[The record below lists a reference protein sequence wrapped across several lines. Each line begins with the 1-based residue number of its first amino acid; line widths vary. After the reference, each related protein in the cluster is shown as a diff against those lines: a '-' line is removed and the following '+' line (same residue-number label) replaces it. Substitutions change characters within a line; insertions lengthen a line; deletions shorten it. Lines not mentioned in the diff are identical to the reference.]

1 MISISYSKITTY
13 RMCGLCYYYRY
24 IKKKIMPPSISQLT
38 GSVFHK
44 TYQFNF
50 KQKMLTNKD
59 MPVKDLVDYY
69 KREFDTHKQD
79 LWWPKSVEEKEKSEQ
94 IEYHREKG
102 LKLVEVFYE
111 IAQNL
116 RPLLV
121 EELMPVIVSGKETFK
136 IWLKPDLF
144 VKDDVIDYKISKRK
158 KDFDFNQLL
167 LYSLAYQQKY
177 GKKPDRLTF
186 FRLIYTKT
194 QEKFQ
199 VSTIDGKVEAQPTI
213 LLNEV
218 NLVLKGIKN
227 GLFYPAPP
235 DHWLCSERYCQYYE
249 ECPYGKLRHETYKE
263 LGER

>member
-79 LWWPKSVEEKEKSEQ
+79 LWWPKSVEEK
-94 IEYHREKG
+94 
-102 LKLVEVFYE
+102 EVFYE